1 MSLSVN
7 NIVNVQLAFSPKAA
21 QARGFGVLCILGDTQ
36 DVITAG
42 EGYRTYT
49 SADDVSADFGAEAP
63 ETLAAMSYFSQSPKP
78 ATCII
83 AEPWDSESGKIS
95 ERVSKLLA
103 DYGRNFYGL
112 ITATTAAVTDDEV
125 LSIAQLIEAVNDSHI
140 YGVTITDVDAIAGS
154 VYTDDTND
162 LPSKLKRG
170 QFSRTI
176 VFATKYD
183 ADDTAYRLNKY
194 LAASALGRMFSVNFL
209 GSMTTLTLKFKQAP
223 SLQPTNFNQSQAAN
237 LTSRN
242 VNFYAIMDNDTYI
255 IEEGVMASGM
265 WADERHGGDWLQNQV
280 QTEVYNELYQS
291 KKIPQTDDGVARLQA
306 RIANVLDQA
315 VRNGFVAPGVWRAD
329 GFGDLETDAYLEK
342 GYYIYADSVNNQ
354 LQSEREKRVAPAIQ
368 CAIKLAGAIHSVDIV
383 INVNR

>member
-21 QARGFGVLCILGDTQ
+21 QARGFGILCILGDTKN
-36 DVITAG
+36 VIKAG

-49 SADDVSADFGAEAP
+49 SADDVAADFGADAP
-63 ETLAAMSYFSQSPKP
+63 ETLAAMAYFSQSPAP
-78 ATCII
+78 STCII
-83 AEPWDSESGKIS
+83 PEPWDSESGKIS
-95 ERVSKLLA
+95 ERVSTLLA

-112 ITATTAAVTDDEV
+112 VTATAESVTDDEI
-125 LSIAQLIEAVNDSHI
+125 LSIAQIIEAAKDSHI
-140 YGVTITDVDAIAGS
+140 YGVTITDIASIAGT
-154 VYTDDTND
+154 VYTDDSDD

-176 VFATKYD
+176 VFATQYSAD
-183 ADDTAYRLNKY
+183 AAAYRLNKY
-194 LAASALGRMFSVNFL
+194 LSASALGRMFSVNFL

-223 SLQPTNFNQSQAAN
+223 SLQPTNFNQTQATN
-237 LTSRN
+237 LSSRN
-242 VNFYAIMDNDTYI
+242 VNIYAIMDNDTYI

-265 WADERHGGDWLQNQV
+265 WADERHGGDWMQNQV
-280 QTEVYNELYQS
+280 QTEVYNEMYQS

-329 GFGDLETDAYLEK
+329 GFGDLETDTYLEK

-354 LQSEREKRVAPAIQ
+354 LQSEREKRVAPVIQ